1 MNIKSELEQ
10 SLKALEEEYRFWM
23 VETIKMGRGIETMED
38 ELVHHDEAL
47 GLERAA
53 DLRRRLA
60 FIREKHEMLEEKIL
74 TVRQRLEE
82 LRERLAQMD
91 T

>member
-1 MNIKSELEQ
+1 MNTKSELEH
-10 SLKALEEEYRFWM
+10 SLKTLEEEYRFWM
-23 VETIKMGRGIETMED
+23 VETIKMGRGIETMEE
-38 ELVHHDEAL
+38 ELAHYDDDL

-60 FIREKHEMLEEKIL
+60 FIREKHEVLEEKIL
-74 TVRQRLEE
+74 TVRHRLEE
-82 LRERLAQMD
+82 LRERLGKME

>member
-1 MNIKSELEQ
+1 MNTKGELEN

-23 VETIKMGRGIETMED
+23 VEMIKMGRGIEIMEE
-38 ELVHHDEAL
+38 ELAHYDDDL

-60 FIREKHEMLEEKIL
+60 FIREKHEVLEEKIL
-74 TVRQRLEE
+74 TVRHRLEE
-82 LRERLAQMD
+82 LRKRLERMGI
-91 T
+91 

>member
-1 MNIKSELEQ
+1 MNTKGELEH

-23 VETIKMGRGIETMED
+23 VETIKMGRGIETMEE
-38 ELVHHDEAL
+38 ELAHHDEDL

-53 DLRRRLA
+53 DLRRRLV
-60 FIREKHEMLEEKIL
+60 FIREKHEVLEEKIL

-82 LRERLAQMD
+82 LRERLEQME

>member
-1 MNIKSELEQ
+1 MHTKSEIAHG
-10 SLKALEEEYRFWM
+10 LKTLEEEYRFWM

-38 ELVHHDEAL
+38 ELAQHDDAL
-47 GLERAA
+47 GLARAA

-60 FIREKHEMLEEKIL
+60 TIREKHEMLEEKIL

-82 LRERLAQMD
+82 LRERLGQMEA
-91 T
+91 

>member
-1 MNIKSELEQ
+1 MGIKNELAHG
-10 SLKALEEEYRFWM
+10 LKTLEEEYRFWV

-38 ELVHHDEAL
+38 ELVHHNDDL
-47 GLERAA
+47 GPERAA

-60 FIREKHEMLEEKIL
+60 HIREKHQVLEEKIF

-82 LRERLAQMD
+82 LRERLERMA
-91 T
+91 

>member
-1 MNIKSELEQ
+1 MNIKSELEH

-38 ELVHHDEAL
+38 ELAHHDEAL

-82 LRERLAQMD
+82 LRERLAQME